1 MGVLQ
6 LKLMHSDYTIIP
18 KNKVDMIK
26 EQIERL
32 RGEPRSPQSY
42 LVESIIF
49 NLDLW
54 THWDDEMRRIVGEA
68 EEERCQASTEV
79 SDISTASV

>member
-6 LKLMHSDYTIIP
+6 FKLMHSDYTIIP

-26 EQIERL
+26 QQIERL

-42 LVESIIF
+42 LVESILF

-54 THWDDEMRRIVGEA
+54 THWDDEMRRLVGEA
-68 EEERCQASTEV
+68 EEEQRQASTEV
-79 SDISTASV
+79 SDISAASV

>member
-26 EQIERL
+26 QQIERL
-32 RGEPRSPQSY
+32 RGEPLSPQSY

-54 THWDDEMRRIVGEA
+54 TQWDDEMRRIVGEA
-68 EEERCQASTEV
+68 EEEQRQASTEV
-79 SDISTASV
+79 SDISAASV

>member
-26 EQIERL
+26 QQIERL
-32 RGEPRSPQSY
+32 RGEPLSPQSY

-54 THWDDEMRRIVGEA
+54 TQWDDEFRRLVGEA
-68 EEERCQASTEV
+68 EEEQRQASTEV
-79 SDISTASV
+79 SDISAASV